1 MTSEVI
7 HARKVYHE
15 IPFAHRAPF
24 HHGHCRFIHG
34 HNWTIEIEF
43 AAPDRDE
50 NGFVVDFGKLKPFRQ
65 YLEDDFDHAFVVS
78 ETDPLL
84 DVFKEITTDYELFKL
99 KVVEDCSCEGLARHF
114 HKVFSHLLK
123 KIRPDAS
130 IVEVVVREDLKNST
144 GISK

>member
-24 HHGHCRFIHG
+24 HDGHCRFIHG

-43 AAPDRDE
+43 GAPDRDE

-65 YLEDDFDHAFVVS
+65 YLEKDFDHAFVVS
-78 ETDPLL
+78 EYDPML
-84 DVFKEITTDYELFKL
+84 DKFKELNDSDLFKL
-99 KVVEDCSCEGLARHF
+99 KVVECCSCEGLARHF
-114 HKVFSHLLK
+114 YEVFSELLK
-123 KIRPDAS
+123 DIRPDAE
-130 IVEVVVREDLKNST
+130 IVEVIVREDQNNST
-144 GISK
+144 VIK